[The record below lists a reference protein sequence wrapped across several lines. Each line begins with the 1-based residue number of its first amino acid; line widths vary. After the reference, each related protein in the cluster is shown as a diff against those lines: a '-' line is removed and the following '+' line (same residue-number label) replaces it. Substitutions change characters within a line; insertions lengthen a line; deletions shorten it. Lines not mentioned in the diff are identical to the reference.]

1 MYRSDALLMDVW
13 NIGTLSVMLQVC
25 MLIYLGVVRDW
36 LRFKILARLAS
47 SRLAF
52 GIEVDSCGYAGNWV
66 VV

>member
-1 MYRSDALLMDVW
+1 MDVW

-36 LRFKILARLAS
+36 LRFKILVRLAS
-47 SRLAF
+47 PRLASARLAF